1 MNETPATPRWENA
14 ASDCKGLP
22 SVSRDHFL
30 AAMGRIFSMVAIIT
44 TDGPAGRFAI
54 TVSSVTSASADPP
67 IVLACVNRRSP
78 VYDAILANKAYCLN
92 VLAYGQEYL
101 SDCFAGRPRG
111 GAPFDFA
118 AAQWTGGATGAPI
131 LTGAV
136 ASFDCALLE
145 SHDVGTHTVFFGR
158 VLEVCE
164 ASTAPL
170 IYGGRLYTR
179 PDTNT

>member
-1 MNETPATPRWENA
+1 MVNSPAVPCDNA
-14 ASDCKGLP
+14 VSDCHGMP
-22 SVSRDHFL
+22 SVSRKHFL

-54 TVSSVTSASADPP
+54 TVNSATSASADPP

-78 VYDAILANKAYCLN
+78 VHAAIVANKVYCLN
-92 VLAYGQEYL
+92 VLAHGQEHL
-101 SDCFAGRPRG
+101 SDCFAGRPRDG
-111 GAPFDFA
+111 TPFNFG
-118 AAQWTGGATGAPI
+118 AAQWTTRKTGAPI

-145 SHDVGTHTVFFGR
+145 SHDIGTHTVFFGR

-164 ASTAPL
+164 ASTVPF
-170 IYGGRLYTR
+170 IYGSRLYTR
-179 PDTNT
+179 PDTGN